1 MQCQRCQGC
10 MVRDFFLDVMNVS
23 GEMTFNGW
31 RCLNCGD
38 IIDPVI
44 AHHRHA
50 TMHEVARP
58 KRRWSGLRP
67 RVSYLVMKGS
77 SSD

>member
-10 MVRDFFLDVMNVS
+10 MVVDFFLDVMNVS

-38 IIDPVI
+38 IVDPVI
-44 AHHRHA
+44 THHRHA
-50 TMHEVARP
+50 PIREMARP
-58 KRRWSGLRP
+58 KRRWSELRP
-67 RVSYLVMKGS
+67 RLSHLIVTDADGY
-77 SSD
+77 

>member
-1 MQCQRCQGC
+1 
-10 MVRDFFLDVMNVS
+10 MVKDFFLDVMNVS

-44 AHHRHA
+44 ARHRD
-50 TMHEVARP
+50 TNRHEVARP

-67 RVSYLVMKGS
+67 RVFYHVMKDA
-77 SSD
+77 SD